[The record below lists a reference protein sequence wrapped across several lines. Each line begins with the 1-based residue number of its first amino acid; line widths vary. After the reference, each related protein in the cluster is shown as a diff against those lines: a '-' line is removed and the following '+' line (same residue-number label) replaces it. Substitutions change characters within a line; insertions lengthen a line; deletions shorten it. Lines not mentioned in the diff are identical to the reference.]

1 MNIFLIILGALLLVA
16 GFVGSFLPII
26 PGPPIAYLGLI
37 ALQLTS
43 NHPFSALF
51 LVIWALVV
59 IFLQV
64 LDHLIPAWMTKRS
77 GGSKYGILGT
87 IIGGIIGGIF
97 FPPLGIIIGP
107 LAGAFLGE
115 ILAGKDTV
123 HATKS
128 AWASFVGFLL
138 NIGLKII
145 AVGVMVYY
153 FVTAI

>member
-1 MNIFLIILGALLLVA
+1 MNIFLIILGAVLLII
-16 GFVGSFLPII
+16 GFAGSFLPII

-51 LVIWALVV
+51 LVIWALIV

-77 GGSKYGILGT
+77 GGSKYGIWGT
-87 IIGGIIGGIF
+87 IVGGIIGGIL

-115 ILAGKDTV
+115 ILAGKDTA
-123 HATKS
+123 HATKT

-138 NIGLKII
+138 NTGIKII
-145 AVGVMVYY
+145 AVGVMGFY
-153 FVTAI
+153 FVTAA